1 MGTSPVRAL
10 IVDDEALVRSA
21 LRVFLQGADDIVVVG
36 EASDGDDALQL
47 IEGSRPDVVLMDV
60 QMPRMNGVE
69 ATTKLKARFPA
80 VHVIALTTFSSE
92 SALIPML
99 RAGASGF
106 LVKDTDPDD
115 IVEAVRQARDGEH
128 VLSRRVTSQLVSS
141 VLESPPLTSVQLG
154 PSEQLTPRERDVVEL
169 LAQGKSNAEIAKAL
183 FLSEATV
190 KAHLGQVMA
199 KWGVRDRVQA
209 LIRAVQAGI
218 VTIG

>member
-10 IVDDEALVRSA
+10 IVDDETLVRSA

-115 IVEAVRQARDGEH
+115 IVEAVRQARDGEY

-154 PSEQLTPRERDVVEL
+154 ASEQLTPRERDVVEL

>member
-1 MGTSPVRAL
+1 MRAL

>member
-1 MGTSPVRAL
+1 MRAL

-115 IVEAVRQARDGEH
+115 IVEAVRQARDGEY

-154 PSEQLTPRERDVVEL
+154 ASEQLTPRERDVVEL

>member
-115 IVEAVRQARDGEH
+115 IVEAVRQARDGEY

>member
-115 IVEAVRQARDGEH
+115 IVEAVRQARDGEY

-154 PSEQLTPRERDVVEL
+154 ASEQLTPRERDVVEL